1 MNKIQSFKN
10 AQEFQELFGIQEH
23 NNGVKSRRNKI
34 LLALLKSKSVWAY
47 CRERDD
53 WSLLAIKSMAPRII
67 RTPTRLMPTMVF
79 PRMVQSL
86 LSVTSTTTTTMEFSR

>member
-23 NNGVKSRRNKI
+23 GNGVKSRRNKI

-47 CRERDD
+47 CREHED
-53 WSLLAIKSMAPRII
+53 WSLLAIKSMAELKTKLTKMISDRVVHQG
-67 RTPTRLMPTMVF
+67 LD
-79 PRMVQSL
+79 
-86 LSVTSTTTTTMEFSR
+86 

>member
-23 NNGVKSRRNKI
+23 GNGVKSRRNKI
-34 LLALLKSKSVWAY
+34 LLALLKSKSVWDY

-53 WSLLAIKSMAPRII
+53 WSLLAIKSMAEMKTTLTKMIADGGVHQGLDY
-67 RTPTRLMPTMVF
+67 TVVLN
-79 PRMVQSL
+79 
-86 LSVTSTTTTTMEFSR
+86 STTYYSNIY